1 MRRLL
6 PFGFCLF
13 LTFTFLLP
21 TASTQQ
27 TAQNVLPDP
36 ASFVPAGPNCQRKV
50 RVSPWVGTPSVN
62 WPTTLECMLTIHT
75 CTGPKTIRSAERK
88 GGTGVCD
95 DYWKVHDALAT
106 MEICCDPGSPGETPS
121 PEPTPAEK
129 PPDTKCPPSTPWFGS
144 SNCKSSP
151 KDPLIT
157 VSGGTATL
165 YVCGQ
170 PVFYHV
176 QKELH
181 DPLFAEAYRAALRD
195 HVESRLQGR
204 ICCDAFE
211 EAVKT
216 GKPCNPKEDVDCDGI
231 LNRDDL
237 VQDAKNLPDI
247 NAFTRPEDASVDFY
261 PSDYFEAR
269 RLPETLECACK
280 WQLVKGELR
289 CSRDGKEQHS
299 YVATWRCPSTK
310 QEVVIVN
317 YAPPTTPC
325 EK

>member
-1 MRRLL
+1 
-6 PFGFCLF
+6 
-13 LTFTFLLP
+13 
-21 TASTQQ
+21 
-27 TAQNVLPDP
+27 
-36 ASFVPAGPNCQRKV
+36 
-50 RVSPWVGTPSVN
+50 
-62 WPTTLECMLTIHT
+62 
-75 CTGPKTIRSAERK
+75 
-88 GGTGVCD
+88 
-95 DYWKVHDALAT
+95 
-106 MEICCDPGSPGETPS
+106 
-121 PEPTPAEK
+121 
-129 PPDTKCPPSTPWFGS
+129 
-144 SNCKSSP
+144 
-151 KDPLIT
+151 LIT

-176 QKELH
+176 EKELH

-195 HVESRLQGR
+195 HVENRLQGK

-216 GKPCNPKEDVDCDGI
+216 GNPCNPKEDVDCDGI
-231 LNRDDL
+231 PNRDDL

-269 RLPETLECACK
+269 RLPETSECACK
-280 WQLVKGELR
+280 WQMVKGELR

-317 YAPPTTPC
+317 YAPSTTPC